1 MRFVTALA
9 VAIGLFAI
17 SATPHHAY
25 AAPTSRACDA
35 WARDYARNASR
46 QGQVVKRGMFGGLL
60 GLGIGA
66 ATGGAGAGAAIGA
79 GVGAGS
85 GAMRRGRTFDQI
97 YAAAYR
103 DCMRGR
109 R

>member
-1 MRFVTALA
+1 MKFVTAFA
-9 VAIGLFAI
+9 VAIGLLAI
-17 SATPHHAY
+17 SAPQHQAY
-25 AAPTSRACDA
+25 AAPSSRASDA
-35 WARDYARNASR
+35 WAREYARNASR
-46 QGQVVKRGMFGGLL
+46 QGQVLKRGMFGGLL

-66 ATGGAGAGAAIGA
+66 ATGGAAAGAAIGA

-85 GAMRRGRTFDQI
+85 GAIRRGRTFDQI
-97 YAAAYR
+97 HAAAYR